1 MPSETFEYLKDF
13 YKNDAHFSLIN
24 NPDPNID
31 YIRKKGKN
39 VLQSEVYLV
48 FDNTEFLNI
57 LGVTDEEDQWYYS
70 RFMDNYSY
78 YDIDYYRYEED
89 FREGY
94 IIDGSNDEN
103 KRIFDKIKKYIQTDQ
118 NVYQFLEMKYSR
130 EVDNIIESYA
140 RESTECIHRE
150 VRRIMESETK
160 NPFRNFGIIEVYH
173 GYKFKTT
180 LGHLFRLYKTV
191 GDYDFG
197 IYGLMVS
204 LVEKFMSNFDVG
216 NWSEL
221 EYNVWCGD
229 YNHDGVNSEIKE
241 NLEKILEDLTENV
254 SPEYDDL
261 LNYVLGHGGFGRT
274 IQTSVPNRNVIF
286 DKMINDENP
295 RLVLRVLKNNGLS
308 SERRSVKNLEELY
321 LILNQPELFESI
333 KKTLRKLL

>member
-13 YKNDAHFSLIN
+13 YKNDGHFSHIN

-57 LGVTDEEDQWYYS
+57 LGVTDEDDQWYYS

-197 IYGLMVS
+197 IYGLMKS
-204 LVEKFMSNFDVG
+204 LVEKFMSNSDVG

-229 YNHDGVNSEIKE
+229 YDHDGVNSEIKE

-261 LNYVLGHGGFGRT
+261 LNYVLNLGGFGRT
-274 IQTSVPNRNVIF
+274 IRTSVPNRNVIF

>member
-13 YKNDAHFSLIN
+13 YKNDGHFSLLN

-48 FDNTEFLNI
+48 FNNTEFLNI

-70 RFMDNYSY
+70 RFMDGYSY

-118 NVYQFLEMKYSR
+118 NVYQFLEMKYSS

-197 IYGLMVS
+197 IYGLMIS
-204 LVEKFMSNFDVG
+204 LVEKFMSNSDVG

-229 YNHDGVNSEIKE
+229 YNHDGVNYEIKE

-295 RLVLRVLKNNGLS
+295 RLVLRVFKNNGLS